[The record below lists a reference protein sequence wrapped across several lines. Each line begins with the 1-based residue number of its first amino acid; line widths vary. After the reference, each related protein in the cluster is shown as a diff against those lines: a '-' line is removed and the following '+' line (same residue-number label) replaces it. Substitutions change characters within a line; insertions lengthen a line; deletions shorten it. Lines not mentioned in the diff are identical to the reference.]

1 MDDKVKDQTGVL
13 EQEDTDQT
21 LVKPQNHLQGRNN
34 QQHWTGRSMSPER
47 YTEKCIYGST
57 DTELKP
63 NSIYL
68 QDKTI

>member
-34 QQHWTGRSMSPER
+34 QQH
-47 YTEKCIYGST
+47 
-57 DTELKP
+57 
-63 NSIYL
+63 
-68 QDKTI
+68 